1 MIYLRFS
8 KSLLLLIFLF
18 AFSQRVSG
26 GQENFSLSI
35 DLCYARA
42 ISNYPLVKQ
51 FALIDK
57 SNEFS
62 IENASKGYLPK
73 INIGGQ
79 ASYQSDVIH
88 FPLSLAGVPRLSK
101 DQYKVYGEII
111 QPLTDLSTV
120 SRQKEL
126 IDANTIIKKQE
137 LEVDIYKVKER
148 INQLFFGA
156 LLIEARLKLNDL
168 LKEELRLGIK
178 RTTVAI
184 DNGVALKSSVDLLN
198 AELLRVEQQN
208 IELNS
213 TRKGFLDMLSLFID
227 QPLGQNT
234 VLETPDNQLI
244 SSTINRP
251 ELKLFDS
258 QKKAFDI
265 QDRLGE
271 SNVLPK
277 FNLFFQG
284 GYGRPALNLLSDKFE
299 AYYIGGLR
307 LNWNISGFYT
317 RSKEKKLIDLNKSSV
332 DVGKETFIFNTN
344 LVMKQQNSEIDKINK
359 LMVADND
366 IIVLRENIKNSSKNQ
381 LTNGVITTNDYL
393 SYLIAEDKA
402 RQDLILHK
410 IQLLMV
416 QFNHKVTTGN

>member
-1 MIYLRFS
+1 
-8 KSLLLLIFLF
+8 
-18 AFSQRVSG
+18 
-26 GQENFSLSI
+26 
-35 DLCYARA
+35 
-42 ISNYPLVKQ
+42 
-51 FALIDK
+51 
-57 SNEFS
+57 
-62 IENASKGYLPK
+62 
-73 INIGGQ
+73 
-79 ASYQSDVIH
+79 
-88 FPLSLAGVPRLSK
+88 
-101 DQYKVYGEII
+101 
-111 QPLTDLSTV
+111 
-120 SRQKEL
+120 
-126 IDANTIIKKQE
+126 
-137 LEVDIYKVKER
+137 
-148 INQLFFGA
+148 
-156 LLIEARLKLNDL
+156 
-168 LKEELRLGIK
+168 LGIK